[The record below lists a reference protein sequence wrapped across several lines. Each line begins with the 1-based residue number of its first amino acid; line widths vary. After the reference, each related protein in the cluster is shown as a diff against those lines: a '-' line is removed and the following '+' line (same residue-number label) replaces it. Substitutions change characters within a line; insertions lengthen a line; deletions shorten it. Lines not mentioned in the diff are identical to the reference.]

1 MIAIFDDWR
10 SDSDHLYISKY
21 GIDSSNKVFVELSS
35 QKSMAIPFKSNNIIL
50 WLIDKVD
57 ILCIRAGGRYLNL
70 QARTLLHEYK
80 LNYLK

>member
-10 SDSDHLYISKY
+10 SDSDYLYISKY
-21 GIDSSNKVFVELSS
+21 GIDSSNKVFIELSS
-35 QKSMAIPFKSNNIIL
+35 QKSMAIPIKSDNIIL

-70 QARTLLHEYK
+70 QARTLLQEYIYF
-80 LNYLK
+80 NI